1 MLKLEKNLFVEEI
14 KTAGLDPALF
24 TAVDVPPGTFGH
36 ATYSSGLEIKWLG
49 TSLAFRTTKFDTS
62 FDGRHYRCEATT
74 FDAISEQID
83 DEFHERHLQ
92 GEYNLTAGGA
102 AKCFG
107 EWLRSDVALYF
118 AERDALD
125 MWREIRDMQSLAAPT
140 LDDDEFFTER
150 EKEYIRNDAL
160 PRIRLFIL
168 ERFDPNENVLARID
182 KRLAYLAEAV
192 DRPKFDFRGL
202 LVAFV
207 LSVATTL
214 LLSKEDGTALIQF
227 IADVMSSIGRLLPGG

>member
-14 KTAGLDPALF
+14 KIAGLDPALF
-24 TAVDVPPGTFGH
+24 TAVDVPPGTSGH
-36 ATYSSGLEIKWLG
+36 ATYSSGLEIKLLG

-83 DEFHERHLQ
+83 DEFHERHWQ

-140 LDDDEFFTER
+140 LDDDEFFTEQ

-168 ERFDPNENVLARID
+168 EQFDPNENVLARID

-192 DRPKFDFRGL
+192 DRPKFDFHGL

-207 LSVATTL
+207 LSIATTL

-227 IADVMSSIGRLLPGG
+227 IADVMSSIGRLLPGS